1 MSNLIYDEDWLL
13 TCSNASPTDLG
24 VFTGNGKIG
33 VHVSMKDIS
42 VEKTLISAA
51 NVQFDQV
58 GKYRNNTLDA
68 FDVNN
73 IKLINNDSEGVTY
86 AFKHQSL
93 DMHTGSVNTSF
104 EVTSGAVTLDVNN
117 IITPLRQF
125 PYCILHTLEITP
137 ASNVQSLDMFHEIKA
152 PLRTSMIDYDN
163 STMNNENMY
172 QESKLYVFY
181 ATGTSETRQCKI
193 VAASCYLFES
203 SVADKVDL
211 GFNIAIDR
219 SYAFQKW
226 RLKNLVGGTTYKL
239 HILSTIMTSLDFTES
254 LQESRRILLNV
265 AFKSNQVDTLIP
277 ILLDENSQLWAEMW
291 TADVEIMPK
300 MVISASERGT
310 VMKCR
315 KYVRLSLF
323 NMYACLRSAVNTE
336 INPLNLSYIDTNGN
350 IYFDGDLWLIPTLIF
365 IKPQIARIMLEF
377 KYMLLSQ
384 ALQLA
389 ASFGYRG
396 SKFPYKNDIIGYK
409 NVYWD
414 TISPLHIFNNATICI
429 NIWNYFRVTQD
440 RDWLQQKG
448 YQMMRNIADFLAY
461 YAKIVQDKTQIPK
474 TLGLGE
480 VITDNNAFTMN
491 VTSLALRYTIEAS
504 NVLNVIPNA
513 RWGQILLR
521 LAVPTITYGNDIDVI
536 LYSSEYDGSTQ
547 VDILDNLITLLP
559 YYSTI
564 YFGTIFGRNASSI
577 KRHLDYYSTRMKPA
591 YQENVL
597 NRLIRTALLGT
608 LAQTNV
614 QEMPLFYSKLLEIMD
629 ENFVGTWGLMNISN
643 NPAIGNDISLN
654 SFIVLIMI
662 TCLCR
667 LNIRGSTAPSNIVVE
682 TYKIED
688 SLGTNMPNTWSSIRI
703 GSVGPM
709 EVFTEVA
716 NQVPYSS

>member
-1 MSNLIYDEDWLL
+1 M
-13 TCSNASPTDLG
+13 
-24 VFTGNGKIG
+24 
-33 VHVSMKDIS
+33 HV
-42 VEKTLISAA
+42 
-51 NVQFDQV
+51 
-58 GKYRNNTLDA
+58 Y
-68 FDVNN
+68 
-73 IKLINNDSEGVTY
+73 
-86 AFKHQSL
+86 
-93 DMHTGSVNTSF
+93 
-104 EVTSGAVTLDVNN
+104 
-117 IITPLRQF
+117 
-125 PYCILHTLEITP
+125 
-137 ASNVQSLDMFHEIKA
+137 
-152 PLRTSMIDYDN
+152 
-163 STMNNENMY
+163 
-172 QESKLYVFY
+172 
-181 ATGTSETRQCKI
+181 
-193 VAASCYLFES
+193 
-203 SVADKVDL
+203 
-211 GFNIAIDR
+211 
-219 SYAFQKW
+219 
-226 RLKNLVGGTTYKL
+226 
-239 HILSTIMTSLDFTES
+239 
-254 LQESRRILLNV
+254 
-265 AFKSNQVDTLIP
+265 
-277 ILLDENSQLWAEMW
+277 
-291 TADVEIMPK
+291 
-300 MVISASERGT
+300 
-310 VMKCR
+310 
-315 KYVRLSLF
+315 
-323 NMYACLRSAVNTE
+323 TE

-474 TLGLGE
+474 SLGLGE

-491 VTSLALRYTIEAS
+491 VTALALRYTIEAS

-521 LAVPTITYGNDIDVI
+521 LAVPTITYGDDIDVI

-577 KRHLDYYSTRMKPA
+577 KRNLDYYSTRMKPA

-597 NRLIRTALLGT
+597 NRLIRTALIGT

-643 NPAIGNDISLN
+643 NPVIGNDISLN